1 MWNSPQSLNRIA
13 GVLLLTAVV
22 LVLAAL
28 IWRVANFQV
37 FAVKGIDVVGNVK
50 HVTREQIET
59 IALNEL
65 KGTFFTVDLRGAQ
78 AAFEKLPWVRR
89 VDVRRRWPNRLEVA
103 VQEHRELA
111 RWGNTA
117 LVNRNGEIFEG
128 ASNQRLAVFEGPQG
142 SQFEIT
148 RNFMHFNESLALIGR
163 RVTSVHVSE
172 RLAWSLRMDNGTIIE
187 LGRQG
192 VVERL
197 RRFVTVYTR
206 SAGKLA
212 GNVDYIDLRY
222 TNGFA
227 VRVNEKKR
235 SERQA

>member
-1 MWNSPQSLNRIA
+1 VWNSTHGLNRITGA
-13 GVLLLTAVV
+13 LLLTAVV

-28 IWRVANFQV
+28 VWRIANFEV
-37 FAVKGIDVVGNVK
+37 FAVRGIDVVGNVQ
-50 HVTREQIET
+50 HVTREQVET
-59 IALNEL
+59 IAVNEL

-117 LVNRNGEIFEG
+117 LVNRHGEVFEG
-128 ASNQRLAVFEGPQG
+128 ASNERLVVFDGPEG
-142 SQFEIT
+142 SQLEIT
-148 RNFMHFNESLALIGR
+148 RNFRQFNDSLALIDR
-163 RVTSVHVSE
+163 RVKSVHVSE
-172 RLAWSLRMDNGTIIE
+172 RRAWSLRLDDGTVIE
-187 LGRQG
+187 LGRHG

-197 RRFVTVYTR
+197 RRFVAAYAR
-206 SAGKLA
+206 SVGQLA

-222 TNGFA
+222 SNGFA